1 MGGIGRSTHINKE
14 GKVEKGKLELRGE
27 FWESLREIKQAKQG
41 SKAAAESL
49 NKVLQDPKYKDYVNA
64 LIRH

>member
-27 FWESLREIKQAKQG
+27 FWESLREVKQAKQG

-49 NKVLQDPKYKDYVNA
+49 NKVL
-64 LIRH
+64 